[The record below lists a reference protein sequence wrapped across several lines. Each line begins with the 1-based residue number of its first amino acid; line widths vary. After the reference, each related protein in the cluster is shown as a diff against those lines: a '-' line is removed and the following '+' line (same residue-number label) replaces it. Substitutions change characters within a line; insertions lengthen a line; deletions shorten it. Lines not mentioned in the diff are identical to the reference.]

1 MGRRRRAGLRLPGP
15 FRIHRRGAWALG
27 LKRAWIGIDDGYA
40 AAFAAL
46 LAFEDTSGRVFLVA
60 ERYGPGMTERM
71 RLGAVREL
79 VQIANA
85 FDVPIA
91 KIVCDSAAADFIGA
105 MRADGMEVTLANKAI
120 EDRNRRNPCP
130 MIDRDRSPG
139 SSTADGQDD
148 R

>member
-1 MGRRRRAGLRLPGP
+1 LRCAARWRRW
-15 FRIHRRGAWALG
+15 RRGG
-27 LKRAWIGIDDGYA
+27 GGERAWIGIDDGYA

-85 FDVPIA
+85 FDVPIYFL
-91 KIVCDSAAADFIGA
+91 KIIYVSQ
-105 MRADGMEVTLANKAI
+105 T
-120 EDRNRRNPCP
+120 DRKSYLLDLENFCGKLDPPRHYP
-130 MIDRDRSPG
+130 
-139 SSTADGQDD
+139 
-148 R
+148 